1 MLELLLCLLLLARTT
16 VQPQAVAPVV
26 KADALKEDPTVTA
39 LALKIY
45 SQMRAGKVDEALVTP
60 EMNTALSPDVLTAQK
75 PIFDQLGD
83 PVKLALE
90 SSSSTAAGTK
100 WVYVAT
106 FATAQLHVTIF
117 VLKDGRVGGYDLAL

>member
-1 MLELLLCLLLLARTT
+1 MLELLLCLMLLPPAT
-16 VQPQAVAPVV
+16 VQTQATAPLV
-26 KADALKEDPTVTA
+26 KADAPKEDATVTA

-45 SQMRAGKVDEALVTP
+45 SQMRAGKVDEALMTP
-60 EMNTALSPDVLTAQK
+60 EMNKALSPDVLTAQK

-83 PVKLALE
+83 PVKLVLE

-106 FATAQLHVTIF
+106 FAMAQLHVTIL

>member
-1 MLELLLCLLLLARTT
+1 MLLLAPTI
-16 VQPQAVAPVV
+16 VPMQAAAPVV
-26 KADALKEDPTVTA
+26 KVDAPKEDAAVTA

-45 SQMRAGKVDEALVTP
+45 SQMRGGKVDEALMTA
-60 EMNTALSPDVLTAQK
+60 EMNKALSPEVLTAQK

-90 SSSSTAAGTK
+90 SRSDTAAGKK

-106 FATAQLHVTIF
+106 FAMAQLHVTIF
-117 VLKDGRVGGYDLAL
+117 VMKDGRVGGYDLAL